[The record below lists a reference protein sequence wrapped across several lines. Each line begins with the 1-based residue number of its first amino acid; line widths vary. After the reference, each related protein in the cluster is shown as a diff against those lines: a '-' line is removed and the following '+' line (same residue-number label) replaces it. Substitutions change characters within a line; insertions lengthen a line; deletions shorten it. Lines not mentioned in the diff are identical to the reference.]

1 MRIKMMNNAFYIT
14 AGELAQKGFEN
25 TPDELMS
32 AKHLIYSSPATLA
45 FNSPGAQGFGVK
57 RAGLA
62 IPGSVMLLVS
72 PGCCGRNTT
81 MQSRLCGY
89 QDRFFY
95 LLLDDTDIVTGR
107 HLTKIPEAVKE
118 VFEFCDKKPSAV
130 MICITCVDALLG
142 TDMERVSRKCE
153 ELAGVPVV
161 PCYMYALTREKKL
174 PPMAAVRKAVY
185 SLLKP
190 QKRHSDAMN
199 ILGFFAPLNDDSEIY
214 ELLTKAGIKHI
225 REISRCE
232 DLAQYEEMSQAN
244 FNLVLNSEARYA
256 AQQMEETLGI
266 PYIEMMRMYHIDKIH
281 NQYMSLA
288 NAIGVTFDDS
298 AHYEAAKKAID
309 DFRQKHG
316 ELNFAIGEFLNADSF
331 ELAWALLSYGFG
343 VSEIYGTVGERNF
356 VFVKAIARLSPE
368 TKIFSNLSPTML
380 DYEPSGKKIDA
391 CIGNDAGYYH
401 AGVPTVDWNEER
413 QPFGYAGLRLLLDQ
427 LDGALKGDAK

>member
-1 MRIKMMNNAFYIT
+1 MNNAYYIT
-14 AGELAQKGFEN
+14 AAELAQRGFEN
-25 TPDELMS
+25 TPDELLS
-32 AKHLIYSSPATLA
+32 AKHLIYSSPAALA

-118 VFEFCDKKPSAV
+118 LYDFCEKKPSAV

-142 TDMERVSRKCE
+142 TDMKSVSKKCE
-153 ELAGVPVV
+153 QLAGVPVV

-199 ILGFFAPLNDDSEIY
+199 IMGFFAPLNDDCEIY

-225 REISRCE
+225 REISRCKDIE
-232 DLAQYEEMSQAN
+232 QYHKMSQAN
-244 FNLVLNSEARYA
+244 FNLVLNAEARYA
-256 AQQMEETLGI
+256 AQQMEDSLGI

-281 NQYMSLA
+281 NLYMSLA
-288 NAIGVTFDDS
+288 NALGVSFDDS
-298 AHYEAAKKAID
+298 EHYNKTKQAIQDFKAKYPD
-309 DFRQKHG
+309 
-316 ELNFAIGEFLNADSF
+316 LNFAVGEFLNADSF
-331 ELAWALLSYGFG
+331 ELAWALISFGFG

-356 VFVKAIARLSPE
+356 VFIKHIAKLSPE

-380 DYEPSGKKIDA
+380 DYEPSGRRIDA

-413 QPFGYAGLRLLLDQ
+413 QPFGYAGLRLLLEK
-427 LDGALKGDAK
+427 LDMALKGER

>member
-1 MRIKMMNNAFYIT
+1 MNKAFYIT
-14 AGELAQKGFEN
+14 AAELAQLGFEN
-25 TPDELMS
+25 IPEELLS

-107 HLTKIPEAVKE
+107 HLTKIPQAVKE
-118 VFEFCDKKPSAV
+118 VYDFCQEKPSAV

-190 QKRHSDAMN
+190 QKRHPDAMN

-214 ELLTKAGIKHI
+214 ELLTKAGIRHI

-232 DLAQYEEMSQAN
+232 SFEEYEKMSQAN

-256 AQQMEETLGI
+256 AQQMEEMLGL

-288 NAIGVTFDDS
+288 NAIGVTFDDTQYY
-298 AHYEAAKKAID
+298 ARTKKAID
-309 DFRQKHG
+309 DFKAQYG
-316 ELNFAIGEFLNADSF
+316 ELIFAIGEFLNADSF
-331 ELAWALLSYGFG
+331 ELAWALLSYGFS
-343 VSEIYGTVGERNF
+343 VSEIYGTVGQRNF
-356 VFVKAIARLSPE
+356 VFVKAIAKLSPD

-380 DYEPSGKKIDA
+380 DYEPSGKRIDV

-401 AGVPTVDWNEER
+401 ADVPTVDWNEER
-413 QPFGYAGLRLLLDQ
+413 QPFGYAGLRLLFEKLDR
-427 LDGALKGDAK
+427 ALKGAEK

>member
-1 MRIKMMNNAFYIT
+1 
-14 AGELAQKGFEN
+14 
-25 TPDELMS
+25 
-32 AKHLIYSSPATLA
+32 
-45 FNSPGAQGFGVK
+45 
-57 RAGLA
+57 
-62 IPGSVMLLVS
+62 
-72 PGCCGRNTT
+72 
-81 MQSRLCGY
+81 
-89 QDRFFY
+89 
-95 LLLDDTDIVTGR
+95 
-107 HLTKIPEAVKE
+107 
-118 VFEFCDKKPSAV
+118 
-130 MICITCVDALLG
+130 
-142 TDMERVSRKCE
+142 
-153 ELAGVPVV
+153 
-161 PCYMYALTREKKL
+161 
-174 PPMAAVRKAVY
+174 MAAVRKAVY

-316 ELNFAIGEFLNADSF
+316 DLNFAIGEFLNADSF

-413 QPFGYAGLRLLLDQ
+413 QPFGYAGLRLLLEQ

>member
-1 MRIKMMNNAFYIT
+1 MNNAFFIT
-14 AGELAQKGFEN
+14 ASELAQAGFEN
-25 TPDELMS
+25 IPDELQS

-81 MQSRLCGY
+81 LQSRLCGY

-107 HLTKIPEAVKE
+107 HLTKIPEAVRE
-118 VFEFCDKKPSAV
+118 VYEFCDKKPSAV

-142 TDMERVSRKCE
+142 TDMDRVSRKCE

-190 QKRHSDAMN
+190 RKRASADMN
-199 ILGFFAPLNDDSEIY
+199 ILGFFSPLNDDSEIY
-214 ELLTKAGIKHI
+214 ELLKGAGIKNI

-232 DLAQYEEMSQAN
+232 TFEEYEKMSQAN

-256 AQQMEETLGI
+256 AQQMEEALGI

-288 NAIGVTFDDS
+288 NAIGAKFDDTV
-298 AHYEAAKKAID
+298 YYNGAKKAIEE
-309 DFRQKHG
+309 FKKKYG
-316 ELNFAIGEFLNADSF
+316 GINFGIGEFLNADSF
-331 ELAWALLSYGFG
+331 ELAWALLSYGFS

-356 VFVKAIARLSPE
+356 VFVKAIAKLSPQ

-380 DYEPSGKKIDA
+380 DYEPSGKKIDI

-401 AGVPTVDWNEER
+401 ADVPAVDWNEER
-413 QPFGYAGLRLLLDQ
+413 QPFGYSGVRLLLKK
-427 LDGALKGDAK
+427 LDEALKGAGK

>member
-1 MRIKMMNNAFYIT
+1 MDNAFYIT
-14 AGELAQKGFEN
+14 ASELAELGYEN

-62 IPGSVMLLVS
+62 VPGSVMLLVS

-107 HLTKIPEAVKE
+107 HLTKIPEAVRE
-118 VFEFCDKKPSAV
+118 VCEFCEKKPSAV

-142 TDMERVSRKCE
+142 TDMDRVSRKCE

-174 PPMAAVRKAVY
+174 PPMSAVRKAVY

-214 ELLTKAGIKHI
+214 ELLTGAGIRHI

-232 DLAQYEEMSQAN
+232 DLAEYEKMSQAN
-244 FNLVLNSEARYA
+244 FNLVLNPEARYA

-266 PYIEMMRMYHIDKIH
+266 PYIEMMRMYHIDKIR
-281 NQYMSLA
+281 NLYRSLG
-288 NAIGVTFDDS
+288 NAIGAEFDDEKYYTQ
-298 AHYEAAKKAID
+298 AKAAVEGFKAEY
-309 DFRQKHG
+309 G
-316 ELNFAIGEFLNADSF
+316 ELNFAVGEFLNADSF
-331 ELAWALLSYGFG
+331 ELAWALISYGFT

-356 VFVKAIARLSPE
+356 VFIRKIAKLSPD

-380 DYEPSGKKIDA
+380 DYEPSGKKIDV

-401 AGVPTVDWNEER
+401 SDVPAVDWNEER
-413 QPFGYAGLRLLLDQ
+413 QPFGYAGVKLLFEKLDE
-427 LDGALKGDAK
+427 ALKGGAK